1 MNKTKMLTRNEF
13 AWIKLD
19 HEFCSSEF
27 ITPIRLCSAA
37 WS

>member
-19 HEFCSSEF
+19 HAFCSSEF
-27 ITPIRLCSAA
+27 ITPIRWCWAVLS
-37 WS
+37 